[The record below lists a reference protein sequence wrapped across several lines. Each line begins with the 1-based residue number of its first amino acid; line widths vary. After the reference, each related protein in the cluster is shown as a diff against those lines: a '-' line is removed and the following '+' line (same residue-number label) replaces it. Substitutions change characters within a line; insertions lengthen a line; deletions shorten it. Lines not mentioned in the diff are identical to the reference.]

1 MPEKPNVK
9 DKIMF
14 WKAYRGYVKHEIN
27 RLRQVSILQLKIAFI
42 KGKFQIIM
50 CKSYLKNATNIII
63 N

>member
-1 MPEKPNVK
+1 
-9 DKIMF
+9 MF

-50 CKSYLKNATNIII
+50 CKSYLKNETNIII